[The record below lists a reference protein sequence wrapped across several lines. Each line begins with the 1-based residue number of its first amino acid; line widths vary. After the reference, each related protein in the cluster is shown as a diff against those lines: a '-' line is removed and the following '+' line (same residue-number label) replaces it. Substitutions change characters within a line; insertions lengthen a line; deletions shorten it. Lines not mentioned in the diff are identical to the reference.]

1 MNKITLKLTF
11 INTGDRRYEIIQS
24 ARFTVLD
31 GDLVMILAVGF
42 CTVLR
47 YNRGLSNVVH
57 FTYPEDL

>member
-1 MNKITLKLTF
+1 M
-11 INTGDRRYEIIQS
+11 GGYEIIHI
-24 ARFTVLD
+24 ACFTFLE
-31 GDLVMILAVGF
+31 GGLTTILAVGF